1 MACRGIRGATT
12 AASNTVGA
20 ILEASRELLQMMID
34 ANDIRPEDVACAVF
48 TTTPDLNAAFPA
60 TAARQL
66 GWTDAALLCATEI
79 DVPGALDSCIRILI
93 LYNTDKS
100 AAEIAHVYVKG
111 AKDLRA
117 DLSGTR

>member
-12 AASNTVGA
+12 ADSN
-20 ILEASRELLQMMID
+20 LQKMID

-48 TTTPDLNAAFPA
+48 TTTPDLHAAFPA

-79 DVPGALDSCIRILI
+79 DVPGALDSCIRILV
-93 LYNTDKS
+93 LLNTEKS
-100 AAEIAHVYVKG
+100 AAEVNHVYIRG
-111 AKDLRA
+111 AEDLRS
-117 DLSGTR
+117 DLSGTK

>member
-12 AASNTVGA
+12 AESNTVAA

-34 ANDIRPEDVACAVF
+34 ANDIRPEDIACAIF

-100 AAEIAHVYVKG
+100 AAEITHVYVNG
-111 AKDLRA
+111 AENLRSDLT
-117 DLSGTR
+117 GTK

>member
-20 ILEASRELLQMMID
+20 ILEASRELLQIMID
-34 ANDIRPEDVACAVF
+34 ANNIRPEDVACAIF

-66 GWTDAALLCATEI
+66 GWTDNALLCGTEI
-79 DVPGALDSCIRILI
+79 DVPGSLESCIRILV

-100 AAEIAHVYVKG
+100 AAEITHVYVNG
-111 AKDLRA
+111 AKDLRT

>member
-12 AASNTVGA
+12 ADSNTVGG
-20 ILEASRELLQMMID
+20 ILEASRELLQKMID

-48 TTTPDLNAAFPA
+48 TTTPDLHAAFPA

-79 DVPGALDSCIRILI
+79 DVPGALDSCIRILV
-93 LYNTDKS
+93 LLNTEKS
-100 AAEIAHVYVKG
+100 AAEVNHVYIRG
-111 AKDLRA
+111 AEDLRS
-117 DLSGTR
+117 DLSGTK